1 MRRFIG
7 GRVVVLLVVS
17 SLIAAACSSGTSP
30 SDLIQV
36 RERHTATLLE
46 NGQVLVVG
54 GGASTSEGLVVLSS
68 AELYDPATG
77 WSPASVTSQG
87 REEHTATL
95 LSDGRVL
102 VAGGGIIQVIPN
114 VIRPL
119 ATAEVYD
126 PATNTWTQTGSMKEM
141 RDRHTA
147 TLLADGHV
155 LVVGGDGESTPESDV
170 EHSSAELYDPSTG
183 TWFDAASMA
192 EPRSDHTA
200 TLLTDG
206 RVLVIGGDSSGG
218 SAEVYDPSS
227 DSWSSAGSM
236 SEQRED
242 HTATLLDDGRVLVVG
257 GRGADEDQVLAS
269 VEVFDPATGSWS
281 AASAMEEN
289 RSDHAAIL
297 LDGGRVLIV
306 GGIDEDNHTYSST
319 EIYNPSTGSW
329 TKSGKIRNAREEH
342 SATLLADGKVLIAG
356 GAGEGGER
364 PALTEV
370 FDPATNDWMPA
381 AEQR

>member
-1 MRRFIG
+1 M
-7 GRVVVLLVVS
+7 
-17 SLIAAACSSGTSP
+17 
-30 SDLIQV
+30 
-36 RERHTATLLE
+36 
-46 NGQVLVVG
+46 
-54 GGASTSEGLVVLSS
+54 
-68 AELYDPATG
+68 
-77 WSPASVTSQG
+77 SQG
-87 REEHTATL
+87 REEQTATL

-102 VAGGGIIQVIPN
+102 VAGGGIGQVIPN
-114 VIRPL
+114 VISPL

-147 TLLADGHV
+147 TLLADGRV
-155 LVVGGDGESTPESDV
+155 LVVGGGGESTPESEV
-170 EHSSAELYDPSTG
+170 VLSSAELYDPSTG

-206 RVLVIGGDSSGG
+206 RVVVTGGDSSGG

-297 LDGGRVLIV
+297 FDGGRVLIV

-329 TKSGKIRNAREEH
+329 TKSGEIRNAREEH

-370 FDPATNDWMPA
+370 FDPRLTIGCQQPSSGEVSAMAEPTANPA
-381 AEQR
+381 LLAPVGCRT